1 MKHNC
6 LIGFCSSWV
15 LREFIAENKIE
26 IRIMENKWIPITDK
40 PKVNADGCSEQVL
53 LRYNYGLPKY
63 IHVLGYYSLNTD
75 KWYSSDGAD
84 YPYTHYQY
92 IVD

>member
-1 MKHNC
+1 
-6 LIGFCSSWV
+6 
-15 LREFIAENKIE
+15 
-26 IRIMENKWIPITDK
+26 MENKWIPITDK
-40 PKVNADGCSEQVL
+40 PKVKADGCSEQVL

-92 IVD
+92 IVDLWIIGLNLDMVPQNTPRHFRLLKN

>member
-1 MKHNC
+1 
-6 LIGFCSSWV
+6 
-15 LREFIAENKIE
+15 
-26 IRIMENKWIPITDK
+26 MENKWIPITDK

-63 IHVLGYYSLNTD
+63 MHVLGYYSLNTD
-75 KWYSSDGAD
+75 KWYSTDGAD

>member
-1 MKHNC
+1 MAFTQVEYC
-6 LIGFCSSWV
+6 VSLS
-15 LREFIAENKIE
+15 LKIKLNTN
-26 IRIMENKWIPITDK
+26 MENKWIPITDK

-63 IHVLGYYSLNTD
+63 MHVLGYYSLNTD
-75 KWYSSDGAD
+75 KWYSSDGAE